1 VIVPLYQVMSDR
13 SDANNGRRDRCSEEA
28 RPRRCW
34 RDIVTL
40 AALAVLGIAP
50 WAQAQLQSPQ
60 PPPPVVCPPLTAIAT
75 PTFFDV
81 IFGTIPFR
89 FPFQ

>member
-1 VIVPLYQVMSDR
+1 MFDPLYQVMSDTSQAKIGR
-13 SDANNGRRDRCSEEA
+13 PDSSSDEPP
-28 RPRRCW
+28 PRRRW
-34 RDIVTL
+34 REIVTL
-40 AALAVLGIAP
+40 AALVLLGITP
-50 WAQAQLQSPQ
+50 WAQAQLQPPQ

-81 IFGTIPFR
+81 LFGTMPFR